1 MSCASFRAM
10 LLFLDR
16 SLITNF
22 YVYLCNSCNV
32 VSYKA
37 VTVVFFSEHRR
48 NRVAVDRLI
57 EIQYRPIQLRLIH
70 GKQLSF
76 QITSWIFSQA
86 DKSD

>member
-1 MSCASFRAM
+1 MLCASFRVM

-16 SLITNF
+16 SLIKNCN
-22 YVYLCNSCNV
+22 VYLCNSCNV

-57 EIQYRPIQLRLIH
+57 EIQ
-70 GKQLSF
+70 
-76 QITSWIFSQA
+76 
-86 DKSD
+86 